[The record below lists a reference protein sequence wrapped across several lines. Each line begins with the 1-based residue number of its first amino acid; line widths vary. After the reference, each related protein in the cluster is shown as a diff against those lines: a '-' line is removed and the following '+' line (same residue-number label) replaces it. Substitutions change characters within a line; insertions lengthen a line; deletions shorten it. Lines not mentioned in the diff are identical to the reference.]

1 MSDTAPLDSNLPE
14 YTVSQ
19 ISTALKRTVESTF
32 ERVRIRGEISGL
44 KRASSG
50 HIYLTLK
57 DDKAVLDGVIW
68 RGSAAALS
76 FDPEDGL
83 ETVAEG
89 RLTTYAARSRYQIV
103 IDRLEP
109 AGVGALLALLE
120 ERRKKLSDEGLFDEE
135 RKRRLPYLPT
145 TIGVIT
151 SPTGAVIRDIL
162 HRLRDRF
169 PRQVIL
175 WPVLVQGKGAAEQIA
190 AAIDG
195 FNELKSQNKIPR
207 PDLLIVARGGGS
219 VEDLW
224 AFNDEIVVRA
234 AAQST
239 IPLISAVGHETDT
252 TLIDFAADH
261 RAPTPT
267 AAAEIAVPVRADLL
281 VTIAELER
289 QMLTA
294 ITRTITES
302 RRAIDSMAYG
312 LPNPDA
318 VIGDATQRLDERIE
332 TIQRVFLSYFE
343 RQNATLQ
350 ATGLKLIHPRERLSR
365 AHTELS
371 FMTKQLTNASHA
383 ILRECDHKWKRW
395 TKDNRLRQVIERAIE
410 DYFRNLNSVA
420 MLLDSYSY
428 QRVIERGFTVIRG
441 PDQRPITRS
450 AQVTDG
456 TSAKIEFA
464 DGERSAIIGKAP
476 EKLQK
481 NKIPINQ
488 TMDGNN
494 KKQERL
500 L

>member
-1 MSDTAPLDSNLPE
+1 MFNEA
-14 YTVSQ
+14 
-19 ISTALKRTVESTF
+19 
-32 ERVRIRGEISGL
+32 
-44 KRASSG
+44 
-50 HIYLTLK
+50 
-57 DDKAVLDGVIW
+57 
-68 RGSAAALS
+68 
-76 FDPEDGL
+76 
-83 ETVAEG
+83 
-89 RLTTYAARSRYQIV
+89 
-103 IDRLEP
+103 
-109 AGVGALLALLE
+109 
-120 ERRKKLSDEGLFDEE
+120 

-190 AAIDG
+190 AAIEG
-195 FNELKSQNKIPR
+195 FNALTLQNKIPR

-239 IPLISAVGHETDT
+239 IPLISAIGHETDT
-252 TLIDFAADH
+252 TLIDFAADR

-281 VTIAELER
+281 VAIAELER

-294 ITRTITES
+294 ITRTVTES

-318 VIGDATQRLDERIE
+318 VIGDATQRLDERVE
-332 TIQRVFLSYFE
+332 TIWRVFFSYFE
-343 RQNATLQ
+343 RHNASLQ
-350 ATGLKLIHPRERLSR
+350 ETGLKLIHPRERLSR
-365 AHTELS
+365 AHTGLS
-371 FMTKQLTNASHA
+371 FMAKQLANATNA
-383 ILRECDHKWKRW
+383 ILRESDYKWKRW
-395 TKDNRLRQVIERAIE
+395 TEDNRLGRGIDRAIE
-410 DYFRNLNSVA
+410 DHFGNLNSLA

-450 AQVTDG
+450 AQVADG
-456 TSAKIEFA
+456 TSAKVEFA
-464 DGERSAIIGKAP
+464 DGERSVLIGKAP
-476 EKLQK
+476 KKVK
-481 NKIPINQ
+481 NKTPINQ

-494 KKQERL
+494 KKQGRL

>member
-1 MSDTAPLDSNLPE
+1 MSDTSPLDSNLPE

-68 RGSAAALS
+68 RNSAAALS

-109 AGVGALLALLE
+109 AGIGALLALLE
-120 ERRKKLSDEGLFDEE
+120 ERRKKLSDEGLFDEA

-190 AAIDG
+190 AAIEG
-195 FNELKSQNKIPR
+195 FNALTLQNKIPR

-239 IPLISAVGHETDT
+239 IPLISAIGHETDT
-252 TLIDFAADH
+252 TLIDFAADR

-281 VTIAELER
+281 VAIAELER

-294 ITRTITES
+294 ITRTVTES

-318 VIGDATQRLDERIE
+318 VIGDATQRLDERVE
-332 TIQRVFLSYFE
+332 TIWRVFFSYFE
-343 RQNATLQ
+343 RHNASLQ
-350 ATGLKLIHPRERLSR
+350 ETGLKLIHPRERLSR
-365 AHTELS
+365 AHTGLS
-371 FMTKQLTNASHA
+371 FIAKQLANATNA
-383 ILRECDHKWKRW
+383 ILRESDYKWKRW
-395 TKDNRLRQVIERAIE
+395 TEANRLGRGIDRAIA
-410 DYFRNLNSVA
+410 DNFGNLNSLS

-450 AQVTDG
+450 AQVADG
-456 TSAKIEFA
+456 TSAKVEFA
-464 DGERSAIIGKAP
+464 DGERSVLIGKAP
-476 EKLQK
+476 KKVK
-481 NKIPINQ
+481 NKTPINQ

-494 KKQERL
+494 KKQGRL

>member
-68 RGSAAALS
+68 RNSAAKLS

-109 AGVGALLALLE
+109 AGIGALLALLE
-120 ERRKKLSDEGLFDEE
+120 ERRKKLSDEGLFDEA

-190 AAIDG
+190 AAIEG
-195 FNELKSQNKIPR
+195 FNALTLQNKIPR

-252 TLIDFAADH
+252 TLIDFAADR

-281 VTIAELER
+281 VAIAELER

-294 ITRTITES
+294 ITRTVTES

-318 VIGDATQRLDERIE
+318 VIGDATQRLDERVE
-332 TIQRVFLSYFE
+332 TIWRVFFSYFE
-343 RQNATLQ
+343 RHNASLQ
-350 ATGLKLIHPRERLSR
+350 ETGLKLIHPRERLSR
-365 AHTELS
+365 AHTGLS
-371 FMTKQLTNASHA
+371 FMTKQLANATNG
-383 ILRECDHKWKRW
+383 ILRESDYKWKHW
-395 TKDNRLRQVIERAIE
+395 TEDNRLGRVIDRAIE
-410 DYFRNLNSVA
+410 GHFGNLNSFA

-450 AQVTDG
+450 AQVADG
-456 TSAKIEFA
+456 TSAKVEFA
-464 DGERSAIIGKAP
+464 DGERSVLIGKAP
-476 EKLQK
+476 KKVK
-481 NKIPINQ
+481 NKTPINQ

-494 KKQERL
+494 KKQGRL